1 VDCQCKIGSFKLTF
15 DVTDANFDGTIVVIR
30 ISNGFHTVALEMP
43 ITLNNVLVFGKAGHG
58 KSTLVRAMKACAYT
72 QPYPKEAP
80 RANLAVNPESMS
92 ESFTKEKLTVYE
104 AVGVGNNDDVHRQVV
119 QNALSKM
126 PPRVV
131 LILWKFGETLDD
143 RSNDFHDMVRMLLE
157 GIRDHDV
164 RVVLVLTQCDKNDLP
179 EFREQY
185 ERTAAQLKEKFGMS
199 SRTRHFL
206 VNSADARGDQS
217 KVLGISDLYAHVKDT
232 VKISIPLRS
241 VIQISG
247 MWNQVLRKLLPAAAN
262 VGLGAVGAA
271 LAVGHPCAGAAIVA
285 VAAVPAA
292 RALWRTILPQP
303 TQRLYQWMY
312 GDASTGQVA
321 ELDPLRW
328 SSRKSAVA
336 LKTELQ
342 SLTPSNQHRPII
354 LEDIVGRERVRF
366 RFHRGA
372 SEAISFLST

>member
-1 VDCQCKIGSFKLTF
+1 
-15 DVTDANFDGTIVVIR
+15 
-30 ISNGFHTVALEMP
+30 
-43 ITLNNVLVFGKAGHG
+43 
-58 KSTLVRAMKACAYT
+58 
-72 QPYPKEAP
+72 
-80 RANLAVNPESMS
+80 MS

-143 RSNDFHDMVRMLLE
+143 SSKDFHDMVRMLLE

-185 ERTAAQLKEKFGMS
+185 ERTAENLKEKFGMS
-199 SRTRHFL
+199 PRTRHFL

-217 KVLGISDLYAHVKDT
+217 KVLGIRELYAHVKDT
-232 VKISIPLRS
+232 LRTSIPLQS
-241 VIQISG
+241 VIQING
-247 MWNQVLRKLLPAAAN
+247 MWNQVLRKLLPAAAQ
-262 VGLGAVGAA
+262 VGLGAAA
-271 LAVGHPCAGAAIVA
+271 AFAVGPEGARAARAGAAFVA
-285 VAAVPAA
+285 VVAVPAA
-292 RALWRTILPQP
+292 RALWRTVLPQP

-354 LEDIVGRERVRF
+354 MEDTVGRERERF
-366 RFHRGA
+366 DRA